1 MNLSF
6 KAAYKDNTQRKGL
19 PVDVSL
25 PLWTRPPLLTEGQ
38 AVNSENHERWGEHE
52 RVGEDRQT
60 TLLYEADGQKKT
72 TQNWQPR
79 NITREK
85 WHDVFP
91 EVKALWQE
99 QGNCVI
105 YFSMGMSAWGM
116 RSDYK
121 PLNDL
126 MCGLIAL
133 IFNFTLLD
141 FPVTKGWTSVR
152 RKLQHPSWLIC
163 KQR

>member
-6 KAAYKDNTQRKGL
+6 KAAYKDNTQRK
-19 PVDVSL
+19 VSQL
-25 PLWTRPPLLTEGQ
+25 MCLCGPPPPPCWQRVRRLTQRTTRGE
-38 AVNSENHERWGEHE
+38 ENM
-52 RVGEDRQT
+52 RVGEDRQV
-60 TLLYEADGQKKT
+60 ADGQNKT

-79 NITREK
+79 NITHEK
-85 WHDVFP
+85 WPDVSP

-99 QGNCVI
+99 KGNCVI

-116 RSDYK
+116 QSDYK

-133 IFNFTLLD
+133 IFNVTLLD
-141 FPVTKGWTSVR
+141 FPVTEGGNCSIH
-152 RKLQHPSWLIC
+152 LG
-163 KQR
+163 

>member
-6 KAAYKDNTQRKGL
+6 KAAYKDNTQRK
-19 PVDVSL
+19 VSQL
-25 PLWTRPPLLTEGQ
+25 MCLCGPPSLLTEGQ

-52 RVGEDRQT
+52 RVGEDRQV
-60 TLLYEADGQKKT
+60 ADGQNKT

-79 NITREK
+79 NITLEK
-85 WHDVFP
+85 WPDVFP

-99 QGNCVI
+99 KGNCVI

-116 RSDYK
+116 QSDYK

-133 IFNFTLLD
+133 IFNVTLLD
-141 FPVTKGWTSVR
+141 FPVTKDEHLSEGGNCSIH
-152 RKLQHPSWLIC
+152 LG
-163 KQR
+163 